1 MLLVKQITAKMC
13 NCFFSVAKVNGEKP
27 ESNRRNRK
35 KNIKIC
41 TLKRMQKATEQSS
54 DEDLRRIFHTIC
66 TSSSIGG
73 SIVSRSHASARI
85 IFYSYLDHL
94 VLVLQ
99 RSFINI
105 CIKCTLCLY
114 LDRAISF
121 GVVCI
126 STCINIYSLQTV
138 AVALF
143 SLLVWSCCVYASF
156 DAHKILPA
164 QMQTIVCVHMCSV
177 REHHIFF

>member
-1 MLLVKQITAKMC
+1 MTKKNNTELNAIAFRICFTIMQMFYVASKVDNSQNVQL
-13 NCFFSVAKVNGEKP
+13 FFSVAKVNGEKP

-85 IFYSYLDHL
+85 IFYSYLDHFAL
-94 VLVLQ
+94 VLCDFVH
-99 RSFINI
+99 
-105 CIKCTLCLY
+105 KY
-114 LDRAISF
+114 L
-121 GVVCI
+121 
-126 STCINIYSLQTV
+126 
-138 AVALF
+138 
-143 SLLVWSCCVYASF
+143 
-156 DAHKILPA
+156 H
-164 QMQTIVCVHMCSV
+164 
-177 REHHIFF
+177 